1 MHANFHLL
9 STHLKLILG
18 APLLAAVLTGCDTD
32 STWTLIIAN
41 GETCPSVDEIN
52 EQYMP
57 TGPQCGG
64 SSVLWVEDLQSQTDY
79 QGWYGDTGGVPTE
92 DACTYTA
99 VRRNTVRA
107 SACVEGRPLRQ
118 HGEAQVAQ
126 VVTGPSP
133 SPWVHAGH
141 PQLAGLSAHQ
151 REALGRFWL
160 TSALYEHA
168 SIGSFSVFTLD
179 LLAHGAPPELL
190 ARAQVAAGD
199 EVRHARDCFTMASAY
214 AGTVISP
221 GALTTRPEP
230 ALTLADLA
238 EAVARDA
245 AINETLAAVQAAEQ
259 LARATDP
266 TVRAVLANIVADE
279 ARHAELAW
287 ATLRWLLEIGGDG
300 VRTRL
305 VDVFADATPPTLD
318 DHPELAVPS
327 HGLLD
332 RETLAGA
339 LTRALE
345 QVVRPAAEALLAS

>member
-1 MHANFHLL
+1 MTADFRFL

-32 STWTLIIAN
+32 STWTLVIAD
-41 GETCPSVDEIN
+41 GGTCPTVDEIN

-64 SSVLWVEDLQSQTDY
+64 SSVLWVEDFQSQTDHY
-79 QGWYGDTGGVPTE
+79 GWYGDTAAPGE

-99 VRRNTVRA
+99 VRRDTLRGKG
-107 SACVEGRPLRQ
+107 CIEGRPLRQ
-118 HGEAQVAQ
+118 HGEAQVAE

-141 PQLAGLSAHQ
+141 PQLAALSADQ

-168 SIGSFSVFTLD
+168 SIGSFSAFTLD

-190 ARAQVAAGD
+190 ARAQEAAGD
-199 EVRHARDCFTMASAY
+199 EVRHARDCFTMASAC
-214 AGTVISP
+214 AGTVIAP
-221 GALTTRPEP
+221 GPLTARPEP
-230 ALTLADLA
+230 ARSLADLA
-238 EAVARDA
+238 ESVARDA

-266 TVRAVLANIVADE
+266 AVRAVLANIVADE

-287 ATLRWLLEIGGDG
+287 ATLRWALRVGGDE
-300 VRTRL
+300 VRNRL
-305 VDVFADATPPTLD
+305 EAVFADVTPFTLD
-318 DHPELAVPS
+318 DHPALAVPS

-332 RETLAGA
+332 RESLAAA
-339 LTRALE
+339 LVRAVD
-345 QVVRPAAEALLAS
+345 QVVRPAAQALLAS